1 MRIGL
6 EYANV
11 DQNHV
16 VFCWL
21 INTTIISI
29 AAITPTKLRK
39 KVGPKKVPPSIDPI
53 TTRKKV
59 TITASL
65 NLKKLMQPMSHEVC

>member
-1 MRIGL
+1 M
-6 EYANV
+6 
-11 DQNHV
+11 
-16 VFCWL
+16 
-21 INTTIISI
+21 ISI
-29 AAITPTKLRK
+29 AAIPPTKLRK

-65 NLKKLMQPMSHEVC
+65 NPKKTNATNVMMFARPSFIKGLGKVEVLQDDVK